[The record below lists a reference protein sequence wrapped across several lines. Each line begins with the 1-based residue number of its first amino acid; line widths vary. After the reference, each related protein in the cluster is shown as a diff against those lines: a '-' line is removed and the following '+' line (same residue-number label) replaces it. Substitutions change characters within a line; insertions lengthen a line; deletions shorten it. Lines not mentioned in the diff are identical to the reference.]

1 MTAKKIKCI
10 DDAAY
15 IAKARDQ
22 AAAIQSEATV
32 WTAIQ
37 VAMLAARMFI
47 NKGTTDL
54 RYQLANRRMKMAEEA
69 VKHAMETWP
78 YERALVNDTFNEAK
92 HAPQYG
98 SEVAIATSASR
109 KASKSTN
116 KLLTDAAIKLGGSV
130 TNCMLNRSY
139 AAFATIKTDTVGYA
153 MRSAEARALALNDRR
168 ASRQL
173 SVLAL
178 GRGRIQAALAM
189 GQLGAYQT
197 QIGDT
202 LIQSINSGMQLWG
215 YTDTRW
221 KSSGN
226 WATQLG
232 DIPVVVPAGQT
243 TYTVPNRDPAP
254 AIVVN
259 NYLAPEAMGQLTP
272 EE

>member
-1 MTAKKIKCI
+1 MTATKIPCI
-10 DDAAY
+10 NDAEY
-15 IAKARDQ
+15 K
-22 AAAIQSEATV
+22 AAAQKQADAIQNEALV

-78 YERALVNDTFNEAK
+78 YEKDLVNDTFNEAK
-92 HAPQYG
+92 HSPLYG
-98 SEVAIATSASR
+98 SEIAMVDSSSR
-109 KASKSTN
+109 KATKSTN
-116 KLLTDAAIKLGGSV
+116 KLLTDSAIKLGGSV
-130 TNCMLNRSY
+130 THCMLHRSY
-139 AAFATIKTDTVGYA
+139 AAFATIKTDTVAYI
-153 MRSAEARALALNDRR
+153 MRAAEARALALNDRR

-178 GRGRIQAALAM
+178 GRGRVQSALAM

-202 LIQSINSGMQLWG
+202 LIGSINSAMQLWG
-215 YTDTRW
+215 YQDTRW

-226 WATQLG
+226 WATQLS
-232 DIPVVVPAGQT
+232 DIPHVVPVGQT
-243 TYTVPNRDPAP
+243 SYTVPSRDPAP

-259 NYLAPEAMGQLTP
+259 NYLSPEALGQLSP